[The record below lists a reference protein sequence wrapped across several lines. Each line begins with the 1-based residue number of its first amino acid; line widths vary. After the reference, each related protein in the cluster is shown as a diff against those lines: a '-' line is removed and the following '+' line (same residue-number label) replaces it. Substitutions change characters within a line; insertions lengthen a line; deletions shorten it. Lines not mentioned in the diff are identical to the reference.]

1 MKLTCEATSTFSCL
15 DCQHKAPAKLYW
27 PLYQARCDHVHR
39 RYSQESPRISIY
51 IGFHS
56 IVYSR
61 LYNGCKLFG
70 GVEFLCRSRSLKV
83 MNNEPET
90 VGSACN
96 TAGNISQTESTR
108 RKCYSIWSLDI
119 LHHLC
124 HPCCIAT
131 NGTNEEHRSTKVWSS
146 MSRTFGRHQEVA
158 WKFLKLKILVEIP
171 FFGDDNRYIVISRG
185 VRC

>member
-56 IVYSR
+56 LVYSR

-70 GVEFLCRSRSLKV
+70 GVEFLCRSRSIKV

-90 VGSACN
+90 VGSASN
-96 TAGNISQTESTR
+96 TAGNIIAKQNRLAENAIVFGVWIFCIICVTLVVSPPTELMGSTGAPR
-108 RKCYSIWSLDI
+108 CG
-119 LHHLC
+119 
-124 HPCCIAT
+124 HPCQGPLV
-131 NGTNEEHRSTKVWSS
+131 GTKRWLGSFWS
-146 MSRTFGRHQEVA
+146 
-158 WKFLKLKILVEIP
+158 
-171 FFGDDNRYIVISRG
+171 
-185 VRC
+185 